1 MKWSDMKRKWKEN
14 EMKWTENEM
23 KWNEMK
29 WNETNMEWKRTL
41 SEMKCGVMTLR
52 KKKNDHDQVN
62 QNQNG
67 NQNQKVSDSL
77 AHTRLTQWG
86 GAREKKGRIYQPHP
100 LLNFSIGTQ
109 PLLDFLR
116 LTITLQLWGWGGARE
131 EKVQVSQTDTAQQVS
146 TSES

>member
-1 MKWSDMKRKWKEN
+1 
-14 EMKWTENEM
+14 
-23 KWNEMK
+23 
-29 WNETNMEWKRTL
+29 
-41 SEMKCGVMTLR
+41 MKCGVMTLR

-131 EKVQVSQTDTAQQVS
+131 EKGRIYQPHPLLNFIIGTQLLLDFLRLTITRQLWVVRWG
-146 TSES
+146 